1 MEKPRNPTRSAFLTG
16 GRRKGCI
23 PARMKKLFFPVMLLA
38 TACLIPTPVRADDSP
53 LAKEMEAMDDAY
65 KGFRREKDPAKGAAM
80 AREAQASV
88 LKAIPLVPAM
98 VEKMPAG
105 EAKEKAIASY
115 RTQMGKL
122 FVSLCEVESAFI
134 AKDLA
139 KVAELVTT
147 LKGQKKD
154 GHDEFIEEEE

>member
-1 MEKPRNPTRSAFLTG
+1 
-16 GRRKGCI
+16 
-23 PARMKKLFFPVMLLA
+23 MKKMILPVMLLA
-38 TACLIPTPVRADDSP
+38 TAFLIPTPVRADDTP
-53 LAKEMEAMDDAY
+53 LAEQMDLIDDAY
-65 KGFRREKDPAKGAAM
+65 KAFRRETDPVKGAKA
-80 AREAQASV
+80 AREAQDLV

-98 VEKMPAG
+98 LEAMPAG
-105 EAKEKAIASY
+105 EAKEKALVSY

-139 KVAELVTT
+139 KVTALVET
-147 LKGQKKD
+147 LKGQKKE

>member
-1 MEKPRNPTRSAFLTG
+1 MAKQMESL
-16 GRRKGCI
+16 
-23 PARMKKLFFPVMLLA
+23 
-38 TACLIPTPVRADDSP
+38 
-53 LAKEMEAMDDAY
+53 DDAY
-65 KGFRREKDPAKGAAM
+65 KGFRREKDPVKGAAM
-80 AREAQASV
+80 AREAQEAV
-88 LKAIPLVPAM
+88 LKAIPMTPAM
-98 VEKMPAG
+98 LEKMPAG
-105 EAKEKAIASY
+105 EAKEKALVSY

-139 KVAELVTT
+139 KVTELVTT